1 MKELKI
7 QNLFD
12 LKNTIAKDFLLK
24 FEYPW
29 EVLPNIKNFV
39 LKIIEKLDKNKFY
52 LVCED
57 VWAAKSSKIS
67 KNSFI
72 SGPTIIDEYS
82 EIRFGAFIRGGAIIG
97 KNTVIGN
104 STEIKNSILFD
115 KVQAPHFNY
124 IGDSILGYKT
134 HIGAGVI
141 LSNLKSDK
149 KNIIIKYKN
158 LKENLKIETGLRK
171 FGAILADNVEIGC
184 NSVLN
189 PGTIISKN
197 SNIYPLSMVRGII
210 GENKILKDNNILI
223 DKIGV

>member
-1 MKELKI
+1 MKSLKV

-12 LKNTIAKDFLLK
+12 LKNTIAKDFLLD

-29 EVLPNIKNFV
+29 EVLPSIKNFV

-57 VWAAKSSKIS
+57 VWASKNSKIS

-72 SGPTIIDEYS
+72 SGPTIIDDCA
-82 EIRFGAFIRGGAIIG
+82 EIRFGAFIRGGVIIG

-158 LKENLKIETGLRK
+158 LRENLKIETGLRK

-189 PGTIISKN
+189 PGTIICKN

-210 GENKILKDNNILI
+210 GENKILKNNNILI
-223 DKIGV
+223 DNI